1 MALWLVLKDFN
12 GEIVLGGNEWTPAG
26 AILNDA
32 FVDVIQLQSAGCP
45 MLPWNGTLAET
56 DALAAF
62 LSRSPTPGQPLPS
75 ENLLDLL
82 ATYGAFGGGGGP
94 TPKLNDVLLA
104 GNSSGLS
111 DLLMNPAQQ
120 IDSDGPGSLKLGTVQ
135 ATRIDMGN
143 AVSPPGTDPLLL
155 INQGGVQLN
164 GSNAGIQYATTR
176 ANRAQHRFSQ
186 YGANTAGPGET
197 GFKSRGG
204 VIGSNKG
211 VLDGDLLHR
220 VTAIGVAR
228 DDVSI
233 PLAALISLQ
242 VPPGGSLPASNYV
255 STEYELQLVPLEGP
269 VNGAKVMFKVT
280 SQGVPVLR
288 EVPLPGGGQASG
300 VAILDAGGVA
310 VIANPSVKA
319 GTHFTLTYQDGGAVP
334 VGVIAVIARAAGISF
349 TIKSAAGAADAT
361 ARVYWQL
368 WEGHTGA

>member
-1 MALWLVLKDFN
+1 
-12 GEIVLGGNEWTPAG
+12 
-26 AILNDA
+26 
-32 FVDVIQLQSAGCP
+32 
-45 MLPWNGTLAET
+45 
-56 DALAAF
+56 
-62 LSRSPTPGQPLPS
+62 
-75 ENLLDLL
+75 
-82 ATYGAFGGGGGP
+82 
-94 TPKLNDVLLA
+94 
-104 GNSSGLS
+104 
-111 DLLMNPAQQ
+111 
-120 IDSDGPGSLKLGTVQ
+120 
-135 ATRIDMGN
+135 MGN

-288 EVPLPGGGQASG
+288 EVPLPGGGQTSG
-300 VAILDAGGVA
+300 VIDLNGGGAAIIVTT
-310 VIANPSVKA
+310 SVKA
-319 GTHFTLTYQDGGAVP
+319 GTHFTLTYQDTPLLPGFP
-334 VGVIAVIARAAGISF
+334 VGVIAVIARAVGVSFSIASSAGV
-349 TIKSAAGAADAT
+349 ADAGR
-361 ARVYWQL
+361 RVYWQL

>member
-26 AILNDA
+26 AILDDA

-82 ATYGAFGGGGGP
+82 ATYGAFGGGGP
-94 TPKLNDVLLA
+94 APKLNDVLLA
-104 GNSSGLS
+104 GNVSGPS
-111 DLLMNPAQQ
+111 DILMDTGQQ
-120 IDSDGPGSLKLGTVQ
+120 IDANGPKPLKLGTIQ
-135 ATRIDMGN
+135 ATQIEMGN

-186 YGANTAGPGET
+186 YGPNTAGPGET

-233 PLAALISLQ
+233 PLAGLISLQ

-310 VIANPSVKA
+310 IIANPSVKA

-334 VGVIAVIARAAGISF
+334 VGVIAVIARAAGVGF
-349 TIKSAAGAADAT
+349 TIKSAAGVADAT